1 MNIFIEQAGEAVTAS
16 GKADRGV
23 GVGVSR
29 QRSGF
34 MLIELS
40 AALFVA
46 TVGAFGAMHLYMLS
60 LDRIRA
66 ISEYETALCVLNNE
80 IETLRALPY
89 DGLETGDG
97 LPFHSETPAIER
109 LRLAETTVR
118 IEDIGDGTLE
128 LKRVAARVRWIGEH
142 GRRIEKEL
150 VTIITRKETGHE

>member
-1 MNIFIEQAGEAVTAS
+1 MKRFFEQGGEAANAS
-16 GKADRGV
+16 DAMERGSDRR
-23 GVGVSR
+23 VSR

-46 TVGAFGAMHLYMLS
+46 TVGVFGALHLYMLS

-80 IETLRALPY
+80 VETLRAAPY
-89 DGLETGDG
+89 DGLAIGEG
-97 LPFHSETPAIER
+97 LPFRSETPGVER
-109 LRLAETTVR
+109 LHLAETTVR
-118 IEDIGDGTLE
+118 IEDIGDGALE
-128 LKRVAARVRWIGEH
+128 LKRVVARVRWIGEH

-150 VTIITRKETGHE
+150 VTFITRKETGHE